1 MLGSLGWP
9 ELIIVLVIIIVLF
22 GVGRIGRIAGELGGG
37 IRAFRE
43 GLKGDDEDAEI
54 EDEDNDINES

>member
-1 MLGSLGWP
+1 MLGSLGWQ
-9 ELIIVLVIIIVLF
+9 ELLIVLVIIVILF

-43 GLKGDDEDAEI
+43 GLQGDKDKENEDAETA
-54 EDEDNDINES
+54 EENS